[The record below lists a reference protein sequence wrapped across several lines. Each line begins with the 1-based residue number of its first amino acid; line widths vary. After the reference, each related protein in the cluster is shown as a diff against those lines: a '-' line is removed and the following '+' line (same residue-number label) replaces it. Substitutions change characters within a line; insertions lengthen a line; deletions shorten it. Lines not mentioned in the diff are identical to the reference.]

1 MITGSGR
8 KHKRHKSEKKD
19 KYDGQ
24 SADKQPALKLILKV
38 GSSSTPEHNN
48 EWPAPPQ
55 ASGAPLYSV
64 AGHDEESVQSA
75 ASGSYFMGP
84 PNTHHKKS
92 KKKKKKKDKS
102 KDREHKHRHHH
113 KEKKRKRD
121 ESSQDE
127 ISFGE
132 ESLTEAAV
140 GSPGALSREPRLCVL
155 RQRQERTSLQKLLE
169 HLLKALEKRDPQ
181 QFFAWPVT
189 DNIAPGYS
197 HIISKPMDFS
207 TMKQKIDD
215 NQYVGLQDFVSDFRL
230 MCTNAMEYNH
240 VDTVYYKA
248 SKKLLHAGMKLMQ
261 PEKLR
266 LVKLC

>member
-1 MITGSGR
+1 MGSVK
-8 KHKRHKSEKKD
+8 KHKKHKSDKKEKVEGTFTPEKP
-19 KYDGQ
+19 
-24 SADKQPALKLILKV
+24 PALKLILKV
-38 GSSSTPEHNN
+38 GSSSTPEHST
-48 EWPAPPQ
+48 EWQAPTQTPP
-55 ASGAPLYSV
+55 GAPLYSV
-64 AGHDEESVQSA
+64 AGQDEESIQSV
-75 ASGSYFMGP
+75 ASSSYFMGP

-113 KEKKRKRD
+113 KEKKRKRE

-127 ISFGE
+127 ISFDE
-132 ESLTEAAV
+132 ASLQETAV
-140 GSPGALSREPRLCVL
+140 NSPGTLNREPRLCVIK
-155 RQRQERTSLQKLLE
+155 QKQERTGLQKLLE

-207 TMKQKIDD
+207 TMKNKID
-215 NQYVGLQDFVSDFRL
+215 NNLYLNLQEFIVDFRL

-261 PEKLR
+261 PDKLR
-266 LVKLC
+266 

>member
-1 MITGSGR
+1 MGSGK
-8 KHKRHKSEKKD
+8 KHKRHKSDRKD

-24 SADKQPALKLILKV
+24 FSVDKPPALKLILKV
-38 GSSSTPEHNN
+38 GSSSTPEHSN
-48 EWPAPPQ
+48 EWPVPNQ
-55 ASGAPLYSV
+55 SQAPLYSV
-64 AGHDEESVQSA
+64 AGQDEESIQSA

-92 KKKKKKKDKS
+92 KKKKKKKDKN
-102 KDREHKHRHHH
+102 KDREHRHKHHH

-127 ISFGE
+127 ISFDE
-132 ESLTEAAV
+132 ASLQETAV
-140 GSPGALSREPRLCVL
+140 GSPSNINREPRLCVL
-155 RQRQERTSLQKLLE
+155 RQRQERTPLQKLLE

-197 HIISKPMDFS
+197 HIINKPMDFS

-215 NQYVGLQDFVSDFRL
+215 NLYLVLQDFINDFRL

-240 VDTVYYKA
+240 VDTIYYKA

-261 PEKLR
+261 PDKLR
-266 LVKLC
+266 